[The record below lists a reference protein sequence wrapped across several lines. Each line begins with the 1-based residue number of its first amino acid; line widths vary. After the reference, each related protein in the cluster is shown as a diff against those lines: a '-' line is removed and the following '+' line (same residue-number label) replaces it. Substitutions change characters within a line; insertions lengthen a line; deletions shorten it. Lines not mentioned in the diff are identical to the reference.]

1 MNYKHFINKN
11 LSGRKVLFLF
21 ILTNLV
27 YAFMLTITIP
37 KVMVFSQGMKLLDMM
52 PMGYDQEY
60 INNLFETLGQEG
72 RDLYLYNQIPMDMIY
87 PPLFSISYSL
97 LIAYFL
103 KKIDKLNSVFFFLCW
118 LPIVAGISD
127 YFENFGIIIML
138 MNYPEIN
145 SVSAVLT
152 NLFTVV
158 KSLITTVYF
167 VTLIITMIVVGI
179 RTLKFK
185 KINIYLL

>member
-1 MNYKHFINKN
+1 MHFKHFINKN
-11 LSGRKVLFLF
+11 LSGRKVLLLF

-27 YAFMLTITIP
+27 YAFMLTFTIP
-37 KVMVFSQGMKLLDMM
+37 NVMAFSEGMKLLDMM

-60 INNLFETLGQEG
+60 INNLLETLGQEG
-72 RDLYLYNQIPMDMIY
+72 RDLYLYNQIPVDMIY
-87 PPLFSISYSL
+87 PLLFSISYSL

-103 KKIDKLNSVFFFLCW
+103 KKLNKLNSVFFFLCW

-127 YFENFGIIIML
+127 YFENFGIITML
-138 MNYPEIN
+138 INYPEIN
-145 SVSAVLT
+145 SISATAT
-152 NLFTVV
+152 NLFTVI
-158 KSLITTVYF
+158 KSLFTTVYF

-185 KINIYLL
+185 KINMY

>member
-1 MNYKHFINKN
+1 MYFKHFINKN
-11 LSGRKVLFLF
+11 LSGKKVLFLF

-27 YAFMLTITIP
+27 YAFMLTFTIP
-37 KVMVFSQGMKLLDMM
+37 KVMAFSEGMKLLDMM

-60 INNLFETLGQEG
+60 INNLFEKLGQKG
-72 RDLYLYNQIPMDMIY
+72 RDLYLYNQIPVDMIY
-87 PPLFSISYSL
+87 PLLFSISYSL

-103 KKIDKLNSVFFFLCW
+103 KKLNKLNSVFFFLCW

-127 YFENFGIIIML
+127 YFENFGIITML
-138 MNYPEIN
+138 INYPEIN
-145 SVSAVLT
+145 SISAILT
-152 NLFTVV
+152 NIFTVI

-185 KINIYLL
+185 KINLY